1 MASIAKVVSEHSGVR
16 TSLTPEQTSK
26 VFLHTVGTIASAQKF
41 ELFPLA
47 ECLGLCFVT
56 PIIRT
61 ANIKSVD
68 PETIAHNAKYLY
80 EPKFRYRI
88 WLLIVVVGT

>member
-1 MASIAKVVSEHSGVR
+1 MASIAKIVSEHSGVR

-56 PIIRT
+56 PIIR
-61 ANIKSVD
+61 NLKSVD
-68 PETIAHNAKYLY
+68 PETVAHNAKYLY
-80 EPKFRYRI
+80 EPKFRYGI
-88 WLLIVVVGT
+88 CVACCLS